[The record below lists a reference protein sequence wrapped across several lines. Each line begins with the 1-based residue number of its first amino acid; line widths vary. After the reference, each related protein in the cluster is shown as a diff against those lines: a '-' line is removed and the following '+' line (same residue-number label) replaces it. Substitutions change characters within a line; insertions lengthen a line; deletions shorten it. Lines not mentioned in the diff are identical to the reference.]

1 MLFQI
6 CFVFVLFDAM
16 IRNVLTSS
24 AWPDVHVDSMCNWL
38 LLNLL
43 DRVVDVGAARCRQM
57 PAQ

>member
-1 MLFQI
+1 
-6 CFVFVLFDAM
+6 M

-24 AWPDVHVDSMCNWL
+24 AWPDVHVDSMYNQS